1 MEKRRVYLKTFGCQM
16 NEHDSERI
24 LGILSGLGY
33 AATQNLEE
41 ADLALLN
48 TCSIREKANH
58 KAYSDLGRIEKIK
71 RKNPSMIL
79 GVAGCMAKQEGTNIF
94 NRVPQV
100 NLIFNSKNIWKLPL
114 LLEAAHKGQGKIMAL
129 EDVSS
134 PQPYSSHRKGKVKAW
149 VSIMEG
155 CDKQCSYCIVPYTR
169 GREISR
175 PFPEIIHEVQA
186 LGEAGY
192 KEITLLGQN
201 VNSYGRSLGN
211 GMDFADLLS
220 MIHEAPGIDRIR
232 FITSHPWDLSQKL
245 IDTMAGL
252 PKICEHLHLP
262 LQSGSNR
269 VLRGM
274 KREYT
279 YEEYRDKITRLR
291 KSIPN
296 ISLTTDIIAGFPGED
311 ESDFQE
317 TLNALEEIEYD
328 GIFSFKYSH
337 RPNTAAI
344 GMPDQIPEPIKDD
357 RLHRLI
363 QLQRGIT
370 DKRHRV
376 YLHGVEEV
384 LVERVNGKSGKQ
396 IGRTRTNLTVHF
408 EGDPGL
414 MGTLVNIKI
423 TKIKTN
429 SFEGDLYFKP

>member
-16 NEHDSERI
+16 NDHDSERI

-33 AATQNLEE
+33 VSTSNLEE
-41 ADLALLN
+41 ADLAFLN
-48 TCSIREKANH
+48 TCSIREKATH

-71 RKNPSMIL
+71 RKNPSMIV

-134 PQPYSSHRKGKVKAW
+134 PQPYSALRKENIKAW

-155 CDKQCSYCIVPYTR
+155 CDKHCSYCVVPFTR

-175 PFPEIIHEVQA
+175 PYTEIIHEVQT

-201 VNSYGRSLGN
+201 VNSYGKTLGD
-211 GMDFADLLS
+211 GTDFSDLLS
-220 MIHEAPGIDRIR
+220 MVHKAPGIERIR

-262 LQSGSNR
+262 IQSGSNR

-274 KREYT
+274 QREYT
-279 YEEYRDKITRLR
+279 YEEYYDKITRLR
-291 KSIPN
+291 KSIPD

-317 TLNALEEIEYD
+317 TLNALKDIEFD

-337 RPNTAAI
+337 RPNTTAI
-344 GMPDQIPEPIKDD
+344 GMPDQIPETTKDE

-370 DKRHRV
+370 DKRHLS
-376 YLHGVEEV
+376 YLDGMEEV
-384 LVERVNGKSGKQ
+384 LVERVDRKSGKQ
-396 IGRTRTNLTVHF
+396 IGRTRTNKTVHF
-408 EGDPGL
+408 EGGPEL
-414 MGTLVNIKI
+414 LGTLVKIKI
-423 TKIKTN
+423 NKIKTN
-429 SFEGDLYFKP
+429 SFEGELHF

>member
-1 MEKRRVYLKTFGCQM
+1 MGKRQVYIKTFGCQM
-16 NEHDSERI
+16 NDHDSERI
-24 LGILSGLGY
+24 LGILSHLGY
-33 AATQNLEE
+33 DSTENLED

-48 TCSIREKANH
+48 TCSIREKATH

-71 RKNPSMIL
+71 RRKPSMIV

-134 PQPYSSHRKGKVKAW
+134 PQPYSAHRKENIKAW

-175 PFPEIIHEVQA
+175 PYPEILDEVQT

-201 VNSYGRSLGN
+201 VNSYGKTLGT
-211 GMDFADLLS
+211 GMDFSDLLS
-220 MIHEAPGIDRIR
+220 MLHETPGIERIR

-262 LQSGSNR
+262 LQSGSNS

-274 KREYT
+274 QREYT
-279 YEEYRDKITRLR
+279 YEEYLDKITRLR

-317 TLNALEEIEYD
+317 TLNALEEIEFD

-337 RPNTAAI
+337 RPNTVAI
-344 GMPDQIPEPIKDD
+344 EMPDQVPEPIKDK
-357 RLHRLI
+357 RLRYLL

-370 DKRHRV
+370 DKRHLS
-376 YLHGVEEV
+376 YLHEVEEV
-384 LVERVNGKSGKQ
+384 LVERVDRKSGKQ

-414 MGTLVNIKI
+414 MGNLVNVKI
-423 TKIKTN
+423 NKVKTN
-429 SFEGDLYFKP
+429 SFEGDLCYEP